1 MGSSMVRRSFDL
13 MDGNWS
19 SINSIVALHQDDYT
33 VVPGIGEEQLKG
45 ISRELCITVI
55 TLLSTLRSVCE
66 EQFVSYFTNK
76 SGENCNLIAN

>member
-19 SINSIVALHQDDYT
+19 IIVALHQDDYT